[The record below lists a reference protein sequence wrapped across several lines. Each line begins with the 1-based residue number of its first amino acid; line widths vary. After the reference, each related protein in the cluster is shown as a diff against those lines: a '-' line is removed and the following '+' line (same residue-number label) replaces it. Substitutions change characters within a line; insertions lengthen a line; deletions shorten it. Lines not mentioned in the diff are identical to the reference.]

1 MITVDYLAICLI
13 FLWAWHGVKGKTMAV
28 LAYSYSGFPV
38 DFRWPVNTWLRVG
51 VLEAQDG
58 GAVGVA

>member
-1 MITVDYLAICLI
+1 
-13 FLWAWHGVKGKTMAV
+13 MAV